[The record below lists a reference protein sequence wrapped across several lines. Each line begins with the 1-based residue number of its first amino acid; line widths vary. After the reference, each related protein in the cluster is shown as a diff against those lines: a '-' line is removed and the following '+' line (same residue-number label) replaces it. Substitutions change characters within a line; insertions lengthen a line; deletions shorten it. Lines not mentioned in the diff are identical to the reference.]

1 MKHLFYLPLLLCLL
15 LSNCTWLC
23 TNQHFYNHAR
33 EGECVLL
40 PGGTK
45 GKMPLYKADGKVY
58 VQGIRTTYIEKRS
71 DYLNDIISPGKNW
84 QHIKPD
90 APRSTVY
97 GEVELRNGD
106 WGAVRWHR
114 RDTPWLTALPAGAK
128 PYHNT
133 RRLPEDSYL
142 YVLEGKTLH
151 AAQVTRPMCATARA
165 AYDYPLAALCLVAVD
180 TPATIILNTGLFV
193 GMVVSAPFMMF

>member
-58 VQGIRTTYIEKRS
+58 VQGIRTTYIEKRGQHQNVWKRC
-71 DYLNDIISPGKNW
+71 YLSHRPCE
-84 QHIKPD
+84 H
-90 APRSTVY
+90 ST
-97 GEVELRNGD
+97 
-106 WGAVRWHR
+106 
-114 RDTPWLTALPAGAK
+114 
-128 PYHNT
+128 NT
-133 RRLPEDSYL
+133 
-142 YVLEGKTLH
+142 
-151 AAQVTRPMCATARA
+151 
-165 AYDYPLAALCLVAVD
+165 
-180 TPATIILNTGLFV
+180 LNL
-193 GMVVSAPFMMF
+193 